1 MKKLTILL
9 GSTALLASLGQAQ
22 VLMDF
27 NIGGLDEF
35 IYGSYVGNASYTSFG
50 GTAQGNAVRIGG
62 SSRGGGGIENR
73 PASSIDW
80 SAYLTTRF
88 RLRASREAG
97 NTMGNFT
104 VYFREATT
112 SYEYHYSFP
121 ASSFPIG
128 QLTWVD
134 GNFLNNPSFVLD
146 SANGFSFVGA
156 GPDFAPALE
165 QVTTVG
171 IQSNYV
177 LSDRDNRLVLDELH
191 VVPEPAT
198 IVTLTVGAL
207 AVLRRRKK
215 TARA

>member
-1 MKKLTILL
+1 MKNFTILL
-9 GSTALLASLGQAQ
+9 GSTLLLASVGQAQ

-27 NIGGLDEF
+27 NVGGLSEF
-35 IYGSYVGNASYTSFG
+35 VYDSYAGNATYTSFG

-62 SSRGGGGIENR
+62 TSRGGGGIENR
-73 PASSIDW
+73 PASVDW
-80 SAYLTTRF
+80 SAYLNTRF
-88 RLRASREAG
+88 RLRASREVG

-104 VYFREATT
+104 VYLGEAGT
-112 SYEYHYSFP
+112 SFVYHYSFP
-121 ASSFPIG
+121 ASSFPVG

-156 GPDFAPALE
+156 GPNFAPQLK
-165 QVTTVG
+165 QVITIG

-177 LSDRDNRLVLDELH
+177 LSDRDNRFVFDELH

-198 IVTLTVGAL
+198 VVTLTLGAV
-207 AVLRRRKK
+207 AVLRRRRKS
-215 TARA
+215 AGN